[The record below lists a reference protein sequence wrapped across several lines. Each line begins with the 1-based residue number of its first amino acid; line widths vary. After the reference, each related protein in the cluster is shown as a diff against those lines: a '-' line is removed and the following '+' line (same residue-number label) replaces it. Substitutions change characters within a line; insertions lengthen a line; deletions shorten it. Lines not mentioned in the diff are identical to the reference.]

1 MIQNQPAAPPT
12 PRRQPRKSTQ
22 IPLDVLPPAIKPTSP
37 GTVADLL
44 INRPYLS
51 YSAVSTYQRC
61 PLRFFF
67 AYVAGLQPEF
77 RASSL
82 VFGGAIHAAIE
93 HHFRCLLEGQPAP
106 TLDDLLA
113 EFDRA
118 WATDETVPIRYG
130 KNESI
135 ESLRDLAS
143 RMLKVFQD
151 HSLSELEDSATLI
164 GVEEELRA
172 QLIDDCP
179 EILGRLDLVAST
191 RNALRITDFKTAR
204 SRWDAFQIEDAA
216 PQQLLYAELAK
227 PMAASLGLKQ
237 IEVSWIVVTKTK
249 QPTIKLHTLQPEQR
263 DIDRVK
269 RIVHRVWRAIAEG
282 HFYPAP
288 STMNC
293 SGCPHRNA
301 CRHWEG

>member
-1 MIQNQPAAPPT
+1 MIRQQPAAAPT
-12 PRRQPRKSTQ
+12 RPQPRKRTQ
-22 IPLDVLPPAIKPTSP
+22 IPLDVLPPAKPTSP

-93 HHFRCLLEGQPAP
+93 HHYRCLLEGQPAP
-106 TLDDLLA
+106 PLDDLLA

-118 WATDETVPIRYG
+118 SAADITVPIRYG
-130 KNESI
+130 KNETP
-135 ESLRDLAS
+135 ESLRELAS
-143 RMLKVFQD
+143 RMLAAFRSHD
-151 HSLSELEDSATLI
+151 LSRLDTSSNLI
-164 GVEEELRA
+164 GVEEELRG
-172 QLIDDCP
+172 LIIDDCP
-179 EILGRLDLVAST
+179 EILGRLDLVASS
-191 RNALRITDFKTAR
+191 RNALRIFDFKTSR
-204 SRWDAFQIEDAA
+204 SRWDDSQIEEAA

-227 PMAASLGLKQ
+227 PLAESLGLDQ
-237 IEVSWIVVTKTK
+237 IQIGWIVLTKTK
-249 QPTIKLHTLQPEQR
+249 QPTIELHTLMPEQR
-263 DIDRVK
+263 EIDRVK
-269 RIVHRVWRAIAEG
+269 RIVLRVWQAIAEG

-301 CRHWEG
+301 CRNWEG